1 MPKQYGSNGINSDG
15 SLMNVGN
22 NIWDPK
28 QGGKPSIKVYS
39 DKNAYAPTTPPWLL
53 GGVYEEELEKT
64 REINIIENEKIENE
78 EKIENKKN
86 RKQKKIENEEKN
98 RERKKEDK

>member
-53 GGVYEEELEKT
+53 GGIYEEELEKT
-64 REINIIENEKIENE
+64 KEIKIENE
-78 EKIENKKN
+78 IKENEIKEQNKKE
-86 RKQKKIENEEKN
+86 KEEKWI
-98 RERKKEDK
+98 KL

>member
-22 NIWDPK
+22 SIWDPK
-28 QGGKPSIKVYS
+28 DGGKPSIKVYS

-53 GGVYEEELEKT
+53 GGIYEEE
-64 REINIIENEKIENE
+64 IEENN
-78 EKIENKKN
+78 KKKNNKKMENKKE
-86 RKQKKIENEEKN
+86 KEEKWI
-98 RERKKEDK
+98 KL

>member
-22 NIWDPK
+22 SIWDPK

-53 GGVYEEELEKT
+53 GGSYEEEK
-64 REINIIENEKIENE
+64 
-78 EKIENKKN
+78 KIENKKEN
-86 RKQKKIENEEKN
+86 KKEKEEKWI
-98 RERKKEDK
+98 KL

>member
-22 NIWDPK
+22 SIWDPK

-53 GGVYEEELEKT
+53 GGIYEEELEKT
-64 REINIIENEKIENE
+64 REIKIIENEKKEKERIKNNKKEKE
-78 EKIENKKN
+78 EKWIKL
-86 RKQKKIENEEKN
+86 
-98 RERKKEDK
+98 

>member
-53 GGVYEEELEKT
+53 GGIYEEELEKT
-64 REINIIENEKIENE
+64 KEIKIENE
-78 EKIENKKN
+78 IKENEIKEQNKKE
-86 RKQKKIENEEKN
+86 REEKWI
-98 RERKKEDK
+98 KL

>member
-22 NIWDPK
+22 SIWDPK

-53 GGVYEEELEKT
+53 GGIYEEELEKT
-64 REINIIENEKIENE
+64 LYTKKIYIAIINIKCISNIFFIFN
-78 EKIENKKN
+78 ILFH
-86 RKQKKIENEEKN
+86 IL
-98 RERKKEDK
+98 

>member
-53 GGVYEEELEKT
+53 GGIYEEEKNKKT
-64 REINIIENEKIENE
+64 E
-78 EKIENKKN
+78 ENKKIEEN
-86 RKQKKIENEEKN
+86 KKMEENKKEKEEKWI
-98 RERKKEDK
+98 KL

>member
-28 QGGKPSIKVYS
+28 QGGKPSIKDIQIKMRMRLQHHRGY
-39 DKNAYAPTTPPWLL
+39 
-53 GGVYEEELEKT
+53 
-64 REINIIENEKIENE
+64 
-78 EKIENKKN
+78 
-86 RKQKKIENEEKN
+86 
-98 RERKKEDK
+98 

>member
-22 NIWDPK
+22 SIWDPK

-39 DKNAYAPTTPPWLL
+39 DKNAYAPTTPPCLL
-53 GGVYEEELEKT
+53 GGSYEEEK
-64 REINIIENEKIENE
+64 KIEQK
-78 EKIENKKN
+78 KIENKKE
-86 RKQKKIENEEKN
+86 KEEKWI
-98 RERKKEDK
+98 KL

>member
-64 REINIIENEKIENE
+64 REIKIENE
-78 EKIENKKN
+78 IKENEIKKQNKKE
-86 RKQKKIENEEKN
+86 KEEKWI
-98 RERKKEDK
+98 KL

>member
-22 NIWDPK
+22 SIWDPK
-28 QGGKPSIKVYS
+28 NGGKPSIKVYS

-53 GGVYEEELEKT
+53 GGIYEEE
-64 REINIIENEKIENE
+64 IEENNKKE
-78 EKIENKKN
+78 NKKKIENKKE
-86 RKQKKIENEEKN
+86 KEEKWI
-98 RERKKEDK
+98 KL

>member
-28 QGGKPSIKVYS
+28 QGGKPSIRVYS

-53 GGVYEEELEKT
+53 GGNYEEEK
-64 REINIIENEKIENE
+64 NKKIEEDKKIEN
-78 EKIENKKN
+78 KIENKKE
-86 RKQKKIENEEKN
+86 KEEKWI
-98 RERKKEDK
+98 KL

>member
-64 REINIIENEKIENE
+64 KKIENEKIENE
-78 EKIENKKN
+78 KIEINK
-86 RKQKKIENEEKN
+86 
-98 RERKKEDK
+98 KKEDKWIKL

>member
-28 QGGKPSIKVYS
+28 QGGRPSIRVHS
-39 DKNAYAPTTPPWLL
+39 DKNAYAPTTPPWLI
-53 GGVYEEELEKT
+53 GGTYEDETK
-64 REINIIENEKIENE
+64 NVKNKNVENKNVEN
-78 EKIENKKN
+78 KNIENKNVENKN
-86 RKQKKIENEEKN
+86 VENKN
-98 RERKKEDK
+98 